1 MSDERIG
8 IISEGI
14 EDQGVIIT
22 ILKAF
27 GFAGND
33 IIPIRPDLSKDATD
47 LNAPDRTIGT
57 FQGVKNACLGKD
69 GERADLDEFFF
80 VANNKN
86 IIIHVDTAEI
96 EHHDFPFKRPVKVG
110 NADYSTEMRS
120 SLIEVI
126 KGWLGNEYEDEI
138 IYAIAIEEIEAWVL
152 TAFEKKDTSSIGDSK
167 GRLGKIL
174 SKKNLTYK
182 KLKLDPTKDK
192 REYFQVITKELKFHK
207 PKELRKHCTKN
218 CSLSDFVLELEAKFP
233 REE

>member
-14 EDQGVIIT
+14 EDQGVLIT

-27 GFAGND
+27 GFDSND
-33 IIPIRPDLSKDATD
+33 IIPIRPDLCKDATD
-47 LNAPDRTIGT
+47 LNNPDRTIGT

-86 IIIHVDTAEI
+86 IIVHVDTAEI
-96 EHHDFPFKRPVKVG
+96 ENHDFPFQRPVKVG
-110 NADYSTEMRS
+110 NVDYSTELRN

-126 KGWLGNEYEDEI
+126 KGWLGDEYDDKI

-152 TAFEKKDTSSIGDSK
+152 TAFETKDTSSIGDSK
-167 GRLGKIL
+167 GKLVKIL
-174 SKKNLTYK
+174 AKNNLSCKKF
-182 KLKLDPTKDK
+182 KLDPTKHK
-192 REYFQVITKELKFHK
+192 KEYFEAITKKMKFHK
-207 PKELRKHCTKN
+207 LNELKKHCTKN
-218 CSLSDFVLELEAKFP
+218 RSLSDFVSELEVKFSQ
-233 REE
+233 EE

>member
-27 GFAGND
+27 GFTGND

-57 FQGVKNACLGKD
+57 FQGVKNTCLGID
-69 GERADLDEFFF
+69 GEREELDEFFF
-80 VANNKN
+80 IANNKN
-86 IIIHVDTAEI
+86 IIVHVDTAEI

-110 NADYSTEMRS
+110 NANYSTEMRS

-126 KGWLGNEYEDEI
+126 RGWLSDEYEDEI

-152 TAFEKKDTSSIGDSK
+152 TAFETKDTSSIGDSK
-167 GRLGKIL
+167 GKLGKIL
-174 SKKNLTYK
+174 TRNNLTYK
-182 KLKLDPTKDK
+182 NLKLNPTKHK
-192 REYFQVITKELKFHK
+192 KEYFEAITKKMKFHK
-207 PKELRKHCTKN
+207 PKELKKHCAKN
-218 CSLSDFVLELEAKFP
+218 CSLSDFVSELEAKFP
-233 REE
+233 QEE